1 MFENKMDWKI
11 GKNLRA
17 DISLTT
23 LSIFSAP
30 SDASHS
36 TGKFSYV
43 MIYWNQKK
51 IFWGKCEQNYE
62 MENSP
67 KWTMLSFPWL
77 AEDTQRPVWGMY
89 HNVLHKTAKLYSRS
103 PWNENWSMRRA
114 LSATWRGFINSCFLQ
129 SLSRADMKRDEQVLS
144 SIFYLPWI

>member
-1 MFENKMDWKI
+1 MDWKI

-30 SDASHS
+30 SDASYP

-43 MIYWNQKK
+43 TIYWNQKK

-77 AEDTQRPVWGMY
+77 VEDTQRPVWGMSQ
-89 HNVLHKTAKLYSRS
+89 NVLHKTAKLYS
-103 PWNENWSMRRA
+103 
-114 LSATWRGFINSCFLQ
+114 
-129 SLSRADMKRDEQVLS
+129 
-144 SIFYLPWI
+144 